1 MILYSFSSI
10 EVSGCDSQS
19 INTSPWRPWKPPPL
33 GRVIP
38 QTQPAVRTA
47 PPHQLQ
53 KPKGAAKSVWFIEVR
68 SLWKILNKKNFS
80 PMQLE
85 LWVDT
90 VVGLWVDAQVHFL
103 SHSTKEILICFSFW
117 WRAGDDVF
125 INRHNEYPLFDQQE
139 IHLGNNQIRR
149 ITSEHL
155 QHLES
160 VSVLDIR
167 DNKIS
172 ELPDEITC
180 LSGLQRLDLTNND
193 LTG

>member
-1 MILYSFSSI
+1 MIFSST
-10 EVSGCDSQS
+10 DTM
-19 INTSPWRPWKPPPL
+19 NTL
-33 GRVIP
+33 
-38 QTQPAVRTA
+38 
-47 PPHQLQ
+47 
-53 KPKGAAKSVWFIEVR
+53 
-68 SLWKILNKKNFS
+68 
-80 PMQLE
+80 
-85 LWVDT
+85 
-90 VVGLWVDAQVHFL
+90 
-103 SHSTKEILICFSFW
+103 LI
-117 WRAGDDVF
+117 
-125 INRHNEYPLFDQQE
+125 FDQQE

-149 ITSEHL
+149 ITAEHL